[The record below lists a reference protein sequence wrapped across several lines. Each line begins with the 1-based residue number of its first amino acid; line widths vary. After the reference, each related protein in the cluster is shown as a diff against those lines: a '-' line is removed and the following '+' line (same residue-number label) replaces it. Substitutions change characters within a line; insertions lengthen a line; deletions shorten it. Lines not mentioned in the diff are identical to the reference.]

1 MPIPPVNYLNYSISE
16 HQGNNTDKKQ
26 QFIYF
31 QLHCIYYNITA
42 KTLQVNSTNF
52 VKKLVQYILGGDVMD
67 INEKIRKL
75 LKQRGWSEYR
85 LAKNSGLSEST
96 ITNIFK
102 RNTVPSI
109 TTLEAICN
117 GLGITLSQFFAQ
129 GDVIDLTPELSEF
142 LESWVSLTKE
152 QKAAVIQ
159 LVKTMNK

>member
-1 MPIPPVNYLNYSISE
+1 M
-16 HQGNNTDKKQ
+16 
-26 QFIYF
+26 
-31 QLHCIYYNITA
+31 
-42 KTLQVNSTNF
+42 NSTNF

-117 GLGITLSQFFAQ
+117 GFGITLSQFFAQ

-142 LESWVSLTKE
+142 LESWVPLTKE